1 MRTGGRRG
9 VRRPPGWL
17 TNQALTVEGKGAM
30 SNLHVRDLM
39 TAAVVSVGPDE
50 PIDAVQNLMDRKH
63 IRHVPVVD
71 GAGRVLGV
79 VCQRDILQRALLEDT
94 GAVSEIMAWK
104 TETIDA
110 DQPLSKAARIMLGQK
125 YGCLPV
131 VEHGRLAGILTE
143 ADFVKYVASGKAPV
157 RQ

>member
-1 MRTGGRRG
+1 
-9 VRRPPGWL
+9 
-17 TNQALTVEGKGAM
+17 M

-39 TAAVVSVGPDE
+39 TSAVVSVGPDE
-50 PIDAVQNLMDRKH
+50 PIDSVQHLMDRKR

-71 GAGRVLGV
+71 GVGRVLGV
-79 VCQRDILQRALLEDT
+79 VSQRDVIERALFEDT

-104 TETIDA
+104 TETIEA
-110 DQPLSKAARIMLGQK
+110 DEPLSKAARIMLGQK

-143 ADFVKYVASGKAPV
+143 ADFVKYVVNGNPPV
-157 RQ
+157 RP

>member
-1 MRTGGRRG
+1 
-9 VRRPPGWL
+9 
-17 TNQALTVEGKGAM
+17 M
-30 SNLHVRDLM
+30 SKPHVRDLM
-39 TAAVVSVGPDE
+39 TSAVVSVGPDE
-50 PIDAVQNLMDRKH
+50 PIDQVQALMERKH

-79 VCQRDILQRALLEDT
+79 VSHRDVIQRSLLEDT

-104 TETIDA
+104 ADTIEA
-110 DQPLSKAARIMLGQK
+110 DDTLSKAARIMLDQK

-143 ADFVKYVASGKAPV
+143 ADFVKYVVSGKFPGPP
-157 RQ
+157 

>member
-1 MRTGGRRG
+1 
-9 VRRPPGWL
+9 
-17 TNQALTVEGKGAM
+17 M
-30 SNLHVRDLM
+30 SKLHVRDLM
-39 TAAVVSVGPDE
+39 TSAVVSVGPDE
-50 PIDAVQNLMDRKH
+50 PIDQVQALMERKH

-79 VCQRDILQRALLEDT
+79 VSQRDVIQRALLEDT

-104 TETIDA
+104 ADTIEA
-110 DQPLSKAARIMLGQK
+110 DDELSKAARIMLDQK

-143 ADFVKYVASGKAPV
+143 ADFVKYVVSGKFPD
-157 RQ
+157 RP

>member
-1 MRTGGRRG
+1 
-9 VRRPPGWL
+9 
-17 TNQALTVEGKGAM
+17 
-30 SNLHVRDLM
+30 M

-50 PIDAVQNLMDRKH
+50 PINAVQNLMDRKH

-79 VCQRDILQRALLEDT
+79 VSQRDVLQRALLEDT

-110 DQPLSKAARIMLGQK
+110 DEPLSKAARIMLGQK

-131 VEHGRLAGILTE
+131 VEHGRLVGILTE
-143 ADFVKYVASGKAPV
+143 ADFVKFVASGKAPV

>member
-1 MRTGGRRG
+1 
-9 VRRPPGWL
+9 
-17 TNQALTVEGKGAM
+17 M

-39 TAAVVSVGPDE
+39 TSAVVSVGPDE
-50 PIDAVQNLMDRKH
+50 PIDKVQGLMERKH
-63 IRHVPVVD
+63 IRHIPVVD

-79 VCQRDILQRALLEDT
+79 VSQRDVIQRALLEDT

-104 TETIDA
+104 TETIGA
-110 DQPLSKAARIMLGQK
+110 DEPLSKAARIMLGHK

-143 ADFVKYVASGKAPV
+143 ADFVKYVVSRKAPV
-157 RQ
+157 RP

>member
-1 MRTGGRRG
+1 
-9 VRRPPGWL
+9 
-17 TNQALTVEGKGAM
+17 M
-30 SNLHVRDLM
+30 SKPHVRDLM
-39 TAAVVSVGPDE
+39 TSAVVSVGPDE
-50 PIDAVQNLMDRKH
+50 PIDQVQALMERKH

-79 VCQRDILQRALLEDT
+79 VSHRDVIQRSLLEDT

-104 TETIDA
+104 ADTIEA
-110 DQPLSKAARIMLGQK
+110 DDTLSKAARIMLDQK

-143 ADFVKYVASGKAPV
+143 ADFVKCMVSGKFPGPP
-157 RQ
+157 